1 MHRCCTHE
9 TEIEVVTNSH
19 LSSPAGIELAEDVER
34 YLTTKQVSEMTGL
47 PLGTLRYWRHCN
59 TGPESQTLGRKRV
72 VYKLS
77 KLNEWLAAQEADGVR
92 GGVA

>member
-1 MHRCCTHE
+1 MARTTVDVAAQ
-9 TEIEVVTNSH
+9 TEK
-19 LSSPAGIELAEDVER
+19 

-77 KLNEWLAAQEADGVR
+77 KLNEWLAAQENNSVR

>member
-1 MHRCCTHE
+1 MIH
-9 TEIEVVTNSH
+9 TESAVATQMEQY
-19 LSSPAGIELAEDVER
+19 LS
-34 YLTTKQVSEMTGL
+34 TKQVSEMTGL

-77 KLNEWLAAQEADGVR
+77 KLTEWLAAQENNSVR